1 MLVVKLK
8 VLRDAECVP
17 EAASA
22 SNNALDL
29 SRRHHLFIAW
39 RQEQSEDEDYRIA
52 HTINMPR
59 VVAQQ
64 PPWIARGSSGHQ
76 LFQND
81 ERAKTPAA
89 TKNAHYDGPTR
100 KIAHRGTEIFVAVG
114 NELRWADVS
123 ALEGS
128 PPNGQGDDGKQ
139 YRLLKTSISRPIQQL
154 SVSRSGDFIA
164 ILTSHTCHVGL
175 LPASNHLHSGDPS
188 PLRLKTFQV
197 GPTAHVLEQAPLKS
211 AIWHPISPSGNCLV
225 TVTEDA
231 CVRLWEL
238 DSNNRSTF
246 DEPSLA
252 IDLKKLANATST
264 QEDFSASKYG
274 ISTGFSP
281 DNIEMQVAAACFGGQ
296 GSDDEHGW
304 SSMTLWVAM
313 GEGDVYALCPLLPSK
328 WRAPATMLPSLSTSV
343 VAKMRAASGES
354 GITAAEKQMVDQQ
367 CIWLAELDNQ
377 DRILQH
383 GEDEFDTVEV
393 YSRPAKPGPVPK
405 LQGPFYMSTELES
418 GDVTDIFV
426 IASKLDD
433 DAVYDEEFEDGG
445 ADDGL
450 SVGVICLATSTNKV
464 HVCLDLDGVEAEWLP
479 PKRSRSF
486 TPDDDT
492 QKDLLLFETIDLS
505 GEHSSEGWPTFTP
518 SPIERYELSVTTKSG
533 VYNLDFTHWTTA
545 LEADLASDSDAGV
558 DFRLKMLLEST
569 KTAVAQVITIPAY
582 HERDVNAVVA
592 ICDPASVG
600 HVLLTAAASTPF
612 ATVLEIPI
620 HRAHAYAPDDF
631 TSAGALPAPEPRAP
645 YEPPDIFFQPSALP
659 QLLKVAGE
667 KRLLGSDLKAQVRFS
682 PATLQLMTDAHR
694 IMSSETHRL
703 GLAAAE
709 LFRRCERMQAE
720 LREQVRRVN
729 EIAQKVDVVVG
740 EEEEDSHDSNKNSA
754 SQLTGG
760 KEKIEHRIQQ
770 SQGKTRQL
778 QAKVD
783 ALRTKMLSLGG
794 KQLSAKERSFAKE
807 VETLNRSLEP
817 TATPEAPTEPAA
829 LLHMANSPSSKR
841 EHEQEQ
847 ADSLTGR
854 FDAVGAL
861 REQLVRQVEDVAA
874 QRQGAE
880 GRIGGGGGEGKGSGV
895 MAMSGFRSRRM
906 EVVRELLER
915 ETALVEGVG
924 ARLARL
930 RDGS

>member
-1 MLVVKLK
+1 
-8 VLRDAECVP
+8 
-17 EAASA
+17 
-22 SNNALDL
+22 
-29 SRRHHLFIAW
+29 
-39 RQEQSEDEDYRIA
+39 
-52 HTINMPR
+52 MPR

-64 PPWIARGSSGHQ
+64 PPWIARGSAGHQ

-81 ERAKTPAA
+81 ERAKKPT
-89 TKNAHYDGPTR
+89 TKSAHYDGPTR
-100 KIAHRGTEIFVAVG
+100 KVAHRGTEIFAAVG
-114 NELRWADVS
+114 SELRWADVN

-128 PPNGQGDDGKQ
+128 PPGGQGDDGKQ
-139 YRLLKTSISRPIQQL
+139 YRLLKTTISRPIQQL
-154 SVSRSGDFIA
+154 SVSRSGDYIA

-175 LPASNHLHSGDPS
+175 LPASSHLQSADLS

-211 AIWHPISPSGNCLV
+211 AIWHPLSPSGNCLV

-252 IDLKKLANATST
+252 IDLKKLANANST

-281 DNIEMQVAAACFGGQ
+281 DNIEMQVAAACFGGH
-296 GSDDEHGW
+296 GTDDEHGW

-313 GEGDVYALCPLLPSK
+313 GEGDVYALCPFLPSK

-343 VAKMRAASGES
+343 VAKMRAASGDS
-354 GITAAEKQMVDQQ
+354 GITAAEKQVVDQQ
-367 CIWLAELDNQ
+367 CTWLAELDNQ
-377 DRILQH
+377 DPVLQH

-426 IASKLDD
+426 IASKVDD
-433 DAVYDEEFEDGG
+433 DAVYDEESEEVG

-450 SVGVICLATSTNKV
+450 SVGVICLATSSNKV

-486 TPDDDT
+486 TPDDDDVP
-492 QKDLLLFETIDLS
+492 KDLLLFETIDLS
-505 GEHSSEGWPTFTP
+505 GQDPSGSWPTFTA
-518 SPIERYELSVTTKSG
+518 SPIERYEILVTTRSG

-569 KTAVAQVITIPAY
+569 KTAVAQVITIPSD
-582 HERDVNAVVA
+582 HERNVNAVVA

-600 HVLLTAAASTPF
+600 HVLFTAAASTPF

-620 HRAHAYAPDDF
+620 HLAHAYAPVDF

-645 YEPPDIFFQPSALP
+645 YEPPEAFFQPSALP
-659 QLLKVAGE
+659 QLLKVAAE
-667 KRLLGSDLKAQVRFS
+667 KRILGSDLKAQVRFS

-740 EEEEDSHDSNKNSA
+740 AEEDVQHGDDDNSGA
-754 SQLTGG
+754 PQLTGG

-770 SQGKTRQL
+770 SQDKTRQL
-778 QAKVD
+778 QAQVD
-783 ALRTKMLSLGG
+783 TLRAKMLSLGG
-794 KQLSAKERSFAKE
+794 KQLSAKEKAFTRE

-817 TATPEAPTEPAA
+817 AEASEAPTEPAA
-829 LLHMANSPSSKR
+829 ILHMANSPSSKR
-841 EHEQEQ
+841 EHEQEK

-854 FDAVGAL
+854 FDAVRAL
-861 REQLVRQVEDVAA
+861 RKQLVHQVEDLAA
-874 QRQGAE
+874 QRRGAE
-880 GRIGGGGGEGKGSGV
+880 GKTGSGEGEGRGGGV
-895 MAMSGFRSRRM
+895 MAMSGFRSRKM

-924 ARLARL
+924 ARLERL
-930 RDGS
+930 RAGS

>member
-1 MLVVKLK
+1 
-8 VLRDAECVP
+8 
-17 EAASA
+17 
-22 SNNALDL
+22 
-29 SRRHHLFIAW
+29 
-39 RQEQSEDEDYRIA
+39 
-52 HTINMPR
+52 MPK

-64 PPWIARGSSGHQ
+64 PPWIARGSAGHQ
-76 LFQND
+76 LFQHD
-81 ERAKTPAA
+81 ERAKIPT
-89 TKNAHYDGPTR
+89 TKDVQYDGPTR

-114 NELRWADVS
+114 NELRWADVN

-128 PPNGQGDDGKQ
+128 PPSGPRDDRKQ
-139 YRLLKTSISRPIQQL
+139 YRLLKTSIPRPIQQL
-154 SVSRSGDFIA
+154 SVSRSGNFIA

-175 LPASNHLHSGDPS
+175 LPASSHLHSGDLS

-211 AIWHPISPSGNCLV
+211 AIWHPLSPSGNCLV

-231 CVRLWEL
+231 CVRVWEL

-252 IDLKKLANATST
+252 IDLKKLANARST
-264 QEDFSASKYG
+264 KEDFSASKYG

-343 VAKMRAASGES
+343 VAKVRASSGDS
-354 GITAAEKQMVDQQ
+354 DITAAEKQVTDQQ
-367 CIWLAELDNQ
+367 CTWLAELDNQ
-377 DRILQH
+377 EPMLQH
-383 GEDEFDTVEV
+383 GEDEFDTLEV

-418 GDVTDIFV
+418 GYVTDIFV
-426 IASKLDD
+426 IASKIDD
-433 DAVYDEEFEDGG
+433 DAVYDEEFEDVS

-450 SVGVICLATSTNKV
+450 SVGVICLAMRNNKV

-486 TPDDDT
+486 TPDDDA
-492 QKDLLLFETIDLS
+492 QKDLLLFETVDLS
-505 GEHSSEGWPTFTP
+505 GKDTSEDWPTFTA
-518 SPIERYELSVTTKSG
+518 SPIERYELFVTTNSG

-569 KTAVAQVITIPAY
+569 KTTVAQVITIPTN
-582 HERDVNAVVA
+582 HERNANAVVA

-612 ATVLEIPI
+612 ATVLEVPVQS
-620 HRAHAYAPDDF
+620 AHDYAPDDF

-645 YEPPDIFFQPSALP
+645 YEPPEAFFQPSALP

-740 EEEEDSHDSNKNSA
+740 EEEEDVQHGNNDNRDA
-754 SQLTGG
+754 SQVTGG

-770 SQGKTRQL
+770 SQDKTRQL
-778 QAKVD
+778 QAQVD
-783 ALRTKMLSLGG
+783 TLRTKMLSLGG
-794 KQLSAKERSFAKE
+794 KQLSAKERSFARE
-807 VETLNRSLEP
+807 VEILNRGLDPVEE
-817 TATPEAPTEPAA
+817 PEAPTEPAS
-829 LLHMANSPSSKR
+829 LLHMANSPSSQR
-841 EHEQEQ
+841 EHDQEK
-847 ADSLTGR
+847 ANSLTGR
-854 FDAVGAL
+854 FDAVSAL
-861 REQLVRQVEDVAA
+861 REKLVQQVDDVAA
-874 QRQGAE
+874 QRLGVE
-880 GRIGGGGGEGKGSGV
+880 GRTGGGGGEGKGGGV

-924 ARLARL
+924 ARLERL
-930 RDGS
+930 RVGL

>member
-1 MLVVKLK
+1 
-8 VLRDAECVP
+8 
-17 EAASA
+17 
-22 SNNALDL
+22 
-29 SRRHHLFIAW
+29 
-39 RQEQSEDEDYRIA
+39 
-52 HTINMPR
+52 MPR

-64 PPWIARGSSGHQ
+64 PPWVVRGSSGHQ
-76 LFQND
+76 LFQHD
-81 ERAKTPAA
+81 ERAKTPT
-89 TKNAHYDGPTR
+89 TKSAHYDGPTR

-114 NELRWADVS
+114 NELRWADVN

-128 PPNGQGDDGKQ
+128 QQSGPRDDEKQ

-154 SVSRSGDFIA
+154 SVSRSGDYIA

-175 LPASNHLHSGDPS
+175 LPASSHLHSGDLT
-188 PLRLKTFQV
+188 PLRLKTFQI

-211 AIWHPISPSGNCLV
+211 AIWHPLSPSGNCLV

-252 IDLKKLANATST
+252 IDLKKLANARST

-274 ISTGFSP
+274 VSSGFSP
-281 DNIEMQVAAACFGGQ
+281 DNVEMQVAAACFGGQ

-304 SSMTLWVAM
+304 SSPTLWVAM

-328 WRAPATMLPSLSTSV
+328 WRAPATMVPSLSTSV
-343 VAKMRAASGES
+343 VARLRAASGDS
-354 GITAAEKQMVDQQ
+354 GITAAEKQVVDQQ
-367 CIWLAELDNQ
+367 CTWLAELDNQ
-377 DRILQH
+377 DPILQQE
-383 GEDEFDTVEV
+383 EDEFDVVEV

-405 LQGPFYMSTELES
+405 LQGPFYISTELES

-426 IASKLDD
+426 IASKIDD
-433 DAVYDEEFEDGG
+433 DAVYDEEFEDVG

-450 SVGVICLATSTNKV
+450 SVGVICLATSNNKV

-505 GEHSSEGWPTFTP
+505 GEHSSEGWPTFTA
-518 SPIERYELSVTTKSG
+518 SPTERYELLVTTKTG
-533 VYNLDFTHWTTA
+533 VYNLDFTHWTSA

-569 KTAVAQVITIPAY
+569 KTAVAQVITIPAD
-582 HERDVNAVVA
+582 HERNVNAVVA

-612 ATVLEIPI
+612 ATVLEIPV
-620 HRAHAYAPDDF
+620 HPAHAYAPDDF

-645 YEPPDIFFQPSALP
+645 YEPPEAFFQPSALP

-740 EEEEDSHDSNKNSA
+740 EEEEDVQHRNNTNNRDESPV
-754 SQLTGG
+754 TGG

-770 SQGKTRQL
+770 SQDKTHQL

-794 KQLSAKERSFAKE
+794 KQLSAKERSFAHE
-807 VETLNRSLEP
+807 VETLNHSLEP
-817 TATPEAPTEPAA
+817 TVTPEAPTEPVA
-829 LLHMANSPSSKR
+829 LLHMANSPSSQR
-841 EHEQEQ
+841 EHEQELG
-847 ADSLTGR
+847 DSLNGR
-854 FDAVGAL
+854 FDAVRAL
-861 REQLVRQVEDVAA
+861 REKLVQQVEDITT
-874 QRQGAE
+874 QRREAE
-880 GRIGGGGGEGKGSGV
+880 GRAGGGGGGEGKGSGV

-906 EVVRELLER
+906 EVVPELLER
-915 ETALVEGVG
+915 ETALVEGVR
-924 ARLARL
+924 ARLERL
-930 RDGS
+930 RVGS